1 MDGIGHAKREVS
13 GGSRDSGRGR
23 RDSVSV
29 SKKDD
34 HGMFGI
40 RWVDVAAHPTRATAI
55 EEDRM
60 AGMLLK
66 QKEKETATTKGAL
79 LEFTNGPDGR
89 YYFENKSGCGRLWLA
104 R

>member
-13 GGSRDSGRGR
+13 GGSSDSGQGR

-40 RWVDVAAHPTRATAI
+40 RWVDVAARPT
-55 EEDRM
+55 
-60 AGMLLK
+60 
-66 QKEKETATTKGAL
+66 
-79 LEFTNGPDGR
+79 
-89 YYFENKSGCGRLWLA
+89 
-104 R
+104 